1 MNINIIPN
9 SLSKLSETTEKEYFS
24 YNEIVKSN
32 DSETETI
39 VSNNTCNE
47 KILLDVMEINLKSKF
62 TFSFEEALL
71 HYVIF
76 VSYYIIYIN

>member
-1 MNINIIPN
+1 MNINII
-9 SLSKLSETTEKEYFS
+9 SKLLSKLSKTTEKKHFS
-24 YNEIVKSN
+24 YNEIVKLN

-39 VSNNTCNE
+39 VSNNTCNK
-47 KILLDVMEINLKSKF
+47 KILSDTMEINLKSKI